1 MEQTLQLTPIA
12 PQQPTYRRYSIT
24 REHQAAPVAVLHT
37 REFFFIGKNSR
48 NIDYLVHLFEGGYA
62 AESVSKAIGILQRI
76 DSQSKTIPQVIIVE
90 GNLELAEAAN
100 LNAYLKSIE
109 KFRPIPVIM
118 DSAGKMVE
126 AKDKEMLMRLFD
138 DVIDTRKADDKLIQ
152 RVDFLSKVKK
162 RNCSRSE
169 YKMEQVA
176 EQAKLTPL
184 GFGRRLFDILVS
196 SIALIVLS
204 PLMLLI
210 AMIIKLESRGP
221 VFYISKRAGR
231 GYRIFNFYKF
241 RTMRLDAESQKDA
254 VKHRNEYNEDQGCVF
269 FKITND
275 PRATR
280 FGRFLRNSSLD
291 ELPQFFNVLLGDM
304 SIVGNR
310 PLPLYEAA
318 MLTTDE
324 WSKRFMA
331 PAGITGLWQ
340 IRKKDR
346 HCMSVEER
354 IKLDITYAQ
363 KQNFLFDLW
372 IIAHTPPALI
382 QKSNIS

>member
-12 PQQPTYRRYSIT
+12 PQQPAYRRYSIT

-184 GFGRRLFDILVS
+184 DLGEDY
-196 SIALIVLS
+196 LIS
-204 PLMLLI
+204 W
-210 AMIIKLESRGP
+210 
-221 VFYISKRAGR
+221 Y
-231 GYRIFNFYKF
+231 
-241 RTMRLDAESQKDA
+241 
-254 VKHRNEYNEDQGCVF
+254 
-269 FKITND
+269 
-275 PRATR
+275 
-280 FGRFLRNSSLD
+280 
-291 ELPQFFNVLLGDM
+291 
-304 SIVGNR
+304 
-310 PLPLYEAA
+310 LPLRS
-318 MLTTDE
+318 L
-324 WSKRFMA
+324 S
-331 PAGITGLWQ
+331 
-340 IRKKDR
+340 
-346 HCMSVEER
+346 
-354 IKLDITYAQ
+354 
-363 KQNFLFDLW
+363 
-372 IIAHTPPALI
+372 
-382 QKSNIS
+382 